1 MTPTVSAR
9 LGLNLIASLSVSVL
23 TIVAIAI
30 ARVVKGIGRL
40 EIDLDAPRTT
50 PDVGFDPAEVRPIE
64 DSSLSADPFR

>member
-9 LGLNLIASLSVSVL
+9 LGLNLIASLSVGVL

-40 EIDLDAPRTT
+40 EIDLR
-50 PDVGFDPAEVRPIE
+50 
-64 DSSLSADPFR
+64 

>member
-30 ARVVKGIGRL
+30 ARVVEGIGRL
-40 EIDLDAPRTT
+40 EIDLR
-50 PDVGFDPAEVRPIE
+50 
-64 DSSLSADPFR
+64 